1 MPSSSSRFQ
10 MLETGSPPALAPA
23 GFDFGFFGKR
33 HKEIIYHL
41 SLDCFVLHP
50 RFLRFEIAVGEHKGA
65 VMTMFQD
72 QSKRDPLSIEQSSP
86 WRLFALFFSVC
97 MVLGVLLAAFSN

>member
-1 MPSSSSRFQ
+1 
-10 MLETGSPPALAPA
+10 
-23 GFDFGFFGKR
+23 
-33 HKEIIYHL
+33 
-41 SLDCFVLHP
+41 
-50 RFLRFEIAVGEHKGA
+50 
-65 VMTMFQD
+65 MTMFQD